1 MNQTDKNSEVIA
13 AILIGCAGVFMVF
26 GMPFFV
32 GGIISELGFSQ
43 SQANLIS
50 SAEIAGMSLSSLMG
64 IFWISRFRWQRI
76 AYFGL
81 GVIIIGN
88 LISSMIIDFQTLV
101 IRFLTGLLGHGVGF
115 ALGVAAIGRTN
126 NPDKNFAYSVA
137 SQVIMGSITAL
148 VVPITIAK
156 YGIAGMC
163 VPAMIIALLTLL
175 FVSKLSD
182 PAKNNVQE
190 SSAATPKGILILP
203 LIGLFIMVIWQM
215 GVGPFFN
222 NLVPFGLSINLK
234 GDEIGTALFLSTG
247 LSIIGPLAASAL
259 ASKINRSVAISS
271 ALILQILI
279 VLSFQGDMDW
289 YGFTIRA
296 ILFQTSWNF
305 AGPFLMGM
313 VANVDKTGQYSV
325 LIPASQLGGI
335 SIGHA
340 VIASLIQGNNLAL
353 VNYFCAGVILISIL
367 LYLLSSKQLNKINQ

>member
-1 MNQTDKNSEVIA
+1 
-13 AILIGCAGVFMVF
+13 
-26 GMPFFV
+26 
-32 GGIISELGFSQ
+32 
-43 SQANLIS
+43 
-50 SAEIAGMSLSSLMG
+50 
-64 IFWISRFRWQRI
+64 
-76 AYFGL
+76 
-81 GVIIIGN
+81 
-88 LISSMIIDFQTLV
+88 MIIDFQTLV
-101 IRFLTGLLGHGVGF
+101 IIRFLTGLLGHGVGF

-271 ALILQILI
+271 ALILQIII

>member
-101 IRFLTGLLGHGVGF
+101 IIRFLTGLLGHGVGF

-190 SSAATPKGILILP
+190 SSAATPKGILLLP

-247 LSIIGPLAASAL
+247 LSIMGPLAASAL

-271 ALILQILI
+271 ALILQIII

-335 SIGHA
+335 SIG
-340 VIASLIQGNNLAL
+340 
-353 VNYFCAGVILISIL
+353 CL
-367 LYLLSSKQLNKINQ
+367 LYTSPSPRDLSTSRMPSSA